1 MCFFLFCFCTTHL
14 WPPPAAV
21 SWLAD
26 SILNSSS
33 VYHHYWCFC
42 DNYRDLLSH
51 THTHTHTVARWTDVV
66 QQQMCNV
73 RPSIS
78 EVSSSWQDKWLSEWQ
93 IDAASAFIS
102 AHFHPFIFLYFL
114 TSTLNASF
122 FVFSLPSLF
131 LSSFPSSPLILFLV
145 VLSHLFHSSFTLF
158 SLCFTPPPPF
168 FSPLRAFY
176 YHFLWPPL
184 VIRRFPTPSSHP
196 HISQPERLKW
206 NIINNPVYW
215 NLLSAVSLSLFNK
228 RLVTVF
234 PI

>member
-1 MCFFLFCFCTTHL
+1 MWRSSRCVMFVPPSVRYQAADRTSGCLSDRLTLHL
-14 WPPPAAV
+14 P
-21 SWLAD
+21 
-26 SILNSSS
+26 
-33 VYHHYWCFC
+33 
-42 DNYRDLLSH
+42 
-51 THTHTHTVARWTDVV
+51 
-66 QQQMCNV
+66 
-73 RPSIS
+73 
-78 EVSSSWQDKWLSEWQ
+78 
-93 IDAASAFIS
+93 
-102 AHFHPFIFLYFL
+102 FHPFIFLYFL

-122 FVFSLPSLF
+122 FVFSLPSWF

-168 FSPLRAFY
+168 FPPLQAFY

-184 VIRRFPTPSSHP
+184 VIRRFPTPSSRP

>member
-51 THTHTHTVARWTDVV
+51 THTHAVARWTDVA

-78 EVSSSWQDKWLSEWQ
+78 EVSSSWQDKWLSEWR

-122 FVFSLPSLF
+122 FGFSLPSLF

-168 FSPLRAFY
+168 FPLCE
-176 YHFLWPPL
+176 
-184 VIRRFPTPSSHP
+184 RFIITSSDRH
-196 HISQPERLKW
+196 
-206 NIINNPVYW
+206 
-215 NLLSAVSLSLFNK
+215 SLSDAS
-228 RLVTVF
+228 RLPHLAPTLVSQRGLSE
-234 PI
+234 IL

>member
-1 MCFFLFCFCTTHL
+1 MIIIEIF
-14 WPPPAAV
+14 
-21 SWLAD
+21 
-26 SILNSSS
+26 
-33 VYHHYWCFC
+33 Y
-42 DNYRDLLSH
+42 
-51 THTHTHTVARWTDVV
+51 HTHTHTVARWTDVA

-122 FVFSLPSLF
+122 FVFSLPSWF

-158 SLCFTPPPPF
+158 SLCFTPPPPPF
-168 FSPLRAFY
+168 FPLCK
-176 YHFLWPPL
+176 
-184 VIRRFPTPSSHP
+184 RFIITSSDRH
-196 HISQPERLKW
+196 
-206 NIINNPVYW
+206 
-215 NLLSAVSLSLFNK
+215 SLSDAS
-228 RLVTVF
+228 RLPHLAPTLVSQRGLSE
-234 PI
+234 IL